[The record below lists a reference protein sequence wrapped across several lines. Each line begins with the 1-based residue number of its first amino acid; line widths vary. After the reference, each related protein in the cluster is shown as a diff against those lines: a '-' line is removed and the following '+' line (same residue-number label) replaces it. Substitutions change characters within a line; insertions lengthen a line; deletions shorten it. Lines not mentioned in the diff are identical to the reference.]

1 MSKRWKEVARLGGPG
16 ARYPQVLVD
25 AHGWC
30 LRLGRHS
37 RHDQKYY
44 STLPSLLGG
53 LIEHTA
59 RRRLMDSPSAVDLQA
74 FLTTLKASLETARSL
89 CQEAVEK
96 GGLEEHV
103 RRQDARKV
111 PSKPRESILRLCE
124 AQNGLDAELPA
135 RRASSAS

>member
-1 MSKRWKEVARLGGPG
+1 MSKGWKEVARLGGPG

-30 LRLGRHS
+30 LRLGRDS

-53 LIEHTA
+53 LIEHTL
-59 RRRLMDSPSAVDLQA
+59 RRRLTDSRTAGDLQA
-74 FLTTLKASLETARSL
+74 FLTTLKASLETAQSL
-89 CQEAVEK
+89 CQQALEE
-96 GGLEEHV
+96 GGLKEHA

-111 PSKPRESILRLCE
+111 LNKPCKTFLRLCE
-124 AQNGLDAELPA
+124 GQNGSDAEVPPG
-135 RRASSAS
+135 RTSRAS